1 MCTLSILVY
10 KKKLIDNI
18 MSGILIHAIK
28 IPKLAFVN
36 EMEIQLFK

>member
-1 MCTLSILVY
+1 
-10 KKKLIDNI
+10 